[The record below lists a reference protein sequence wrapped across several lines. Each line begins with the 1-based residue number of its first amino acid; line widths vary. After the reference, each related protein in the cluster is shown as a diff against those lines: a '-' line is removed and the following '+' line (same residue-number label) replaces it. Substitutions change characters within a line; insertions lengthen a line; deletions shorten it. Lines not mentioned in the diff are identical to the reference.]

1 MICLSFD
8 TDHLNER
15 RLRDF
20 LETHPFPGRATIFC
34 HQPFDCLSDLEHEL
48 APHPFLAEGADW
60 LSELA
65 EKRQMLPAATG
76 WRSHSCVFSHILA
89 RWLGENDYQYV
100 SVDERFGEA
109 GIWPTRHPMGA
120 IWQIP
125 IYYMDT
131 FDISRQRFWTGSD
144 VRPFDPALIDKA
156 LRADGI
162 HVFDFHPIHVMLN
175 TPDPEFY
182 FAARDRY
189 RAGEPI
195 ESLRYNG
202 HGVGVFFQALCEQM
216 RAEND
221 ESVPLAE
228 ALAAHLA
235 KLNLANRNSR
245 GV

>member
-15 RLRDF
+15 RLMDF

-48 APHPFLAEGADW
+48 APHPCLAEGADW

-89 RWLGENDYQYV
+89 RWLGENGYQYV

-109 GIWPTRHPMGA
+109 GIWPTRHPLGA
-120 IWQIP
+120 IWQLP
-125 IYYMDT
+125 VYYMDT

-182 FAARDRY
+182 FAARERY

-202 HGVGVFFQALCEQM
+202 YGVGVFLQALCEQM
-216 RAEND
+216 RAENA

-228 ALAAHLA
+228 ALAVHLA
-235 KLNLANRNSR
+235 KLNLTNRNSR

>member
-1 MICLSFD
+1 
-8 TDHLNER
+8 
-15 RLRDF
+15 
-20 LETHPFPGRATIFC
+20 
-34 HQPFDCLSDLEHEL
+34 
-48 APHPFLAEGADW
+48 
-60 LSELA
+60 
-65 EKRQMLPAATG
+65 MLPAATG

-216 RAEND
+216 RAENA